1 MISPGWAAAH
11 LKNNNMKNIAITLI
25 CLLFL
30 SSNLL
35 AQHAHFTTSG
45 TVEFEKKAN
54 MFAIIPKLINK
65 DNDAWYGPAFEA
77 YKKSQPQFKTG
88 KSTLSFSDNKTLYK
102 PSDEDELASGGGFFS
117 NSPIASQNNVIY
129 TDLANSTGVFQKKVF
144 DVTFLLK
151 DSTRRIK
158 WKITD
163 ETREIA
169 GYTCRRANAIM
180 MDSIYVVAFYTT
192 DIPVSGGP
200 ESFGGL
206 PGMILGVALPH
217 ENVTWFATK
226 VTDMTLAP
234 NVVVPPKKGKPVD
247 SKGFKAALQ
256 SAFKDWGSEAP
267 FYSKAFML

>member
-1 MISPGWAAAH
+1 
-11 LKNNNMKNIAITLI
+11 MKNTTITLI
-25 CLLFL
+25 FLLLL
-30 SSNLL
+30 SSKLL

-45 TVEFEKKAN
+45 TIEFEKKAN

-65 DNDAWYGPAFEA
+65 DNEAWYTPAFDA

-88 KSTLSFSDNKTLYK
+88 KSTLSFADNKTLFK
-102 PSDEDELASGGGFFS
+102 PADEDELSSGGGFFT
-117 NSPIASQNNVIY
+117 NNPMTTQNNVIY
-129 TDLANSTGVFQKKVF
+129 TDLASKTDVSQKKVF
-144 DVTFLLK
+144 EATFLVK
-151 DSTRRIK
+151 DSTRKIT

-163 ETREIA
+163 ETRDIA

-180 MDSIYVVAFYTT
+180 MDSIYVVAFYTV

-217 ENVTWFATK
+217 ENITWFATK

-247 SKGFKAALQ
+247 GKGFKTALQ
-256 SAFKDWGSEAP
+256 STFKDWGGEAP
-267 FYSKAFML
+267 FYSKAFEL